1 MERVPCRRTSAD
13 GSAHSSC
20 GSAPARIVA
29 LLAFLLALTGALAA
43 SAPVAAA
50 TETVV
55 GFDGLAAGTTV
66 TTQFESVGLRLG
78 KADELG
84 AVGGAGDCGAPTVQ
98 AASGATPTPPS
109 APNYAQLPTCTD
121 PAAPTFEGTF
131 GKLTRTPTG
140 PLSVQVAVVGAVGVP
155 PVTMDL
161 VAYDAAGKQ
170 IGLSEGEATPSAWTK
185 IALDPGAT
193 PVAFLEI
200 RTKAKVSS
208 ENVGIDD
215 LSFQQPASE
224 PPPKTE
230 PKPPAPPT
238 PPTSV
243 ITVLTPSPHSGEP
256 VTLSGA
262 GSSPGS
268 SGRIVSYE
276 WDFNGDGKIDTSTG
290 TNPIARFPLRPG
302 PHTIGLTVTGS
313 DGEKSTSRFGLVITG
328 VTLPPKPDGGEGP
341 CQTSFEVATVEL
353 LGECV
358 QKAPGSS
365 TDLLIQSR
373 QLDLNGMT
381 MVPREGGYGVWRIT
395 VKRHLGIGFEYL
407 LSGTPVRLE
416 LPNTPIG
423 DMTLGGYDLESSPV
437 DLVTVFEHTPTVKL
451 ARAYVVPHAHA
462 ADEERER
469 KAKGT
474 VLLSLGVGKQ
484 CAPNSKDLGC
494 CPPSGPTRSC
504 ATLPGGFPLTGTV
517 VVYLTGKGQVLFDV
531 QVALDLKSVS
541 FQATGELE
549 IIASLE
555 TGIELSSL
563 KFSIPEA
570 SLAPVFKVKD
580 ASFAYYFP
588 GNPDPNKRD
597 TWQAKATITFGLL
610 EEPGLEGELS
620 FQHGQFHSASLALT
634 LPPPGI
640 PVYPGISL
648 NKMGGSVGVEPI
660 SFGGVLG
667 AKVAGTLELELLF
680 KYAEA
685 TEEQLGFFGG
695 KGTLKYEDN
704 EIATLEGDV
713 YSDGYSDALLQ
724 VKIGVPFGSKEP
736 EVSVEGEIGY
746 WDESSSGLWE
756 AYGRVHAKI
765 WVIEGEIAGIVN
777 NHYIAGCGAL
787 GPFGALGF
795 WDFQTSSVGGE
806 GFIGNCKDHLKTY
819 KQVPLKQHT
828 GGFVNETETESLR
841 GRPPKA
847 PVAIPS
853 SGPAAT
859 IALASDPLG
868 RDLRIS
874 SDSGTPVVTLSGPN
888 GQSFTTPATP
898 GKVVQSG
905 SEFVAALGTDPHHV
919 IVYLAAPGGGE
930 WKIKRA
936 PGSAPISAIEEADAA
951 PPPAI
956 HASVRRGHGGRYTL
970 AYRATNLSAGMKV
983 RIYERG
989 KDSIHGLATVTKPK
1003 GTLSFTPTQALARGR
1018 TIYATVIGVTGA
1030 PLQTIAVGR
1039 YTAPR
1044 PPRPGRPARL
1054 RFLRHGASATL
1065 SWSATPL
1072 ARVYRVRIKGS
1083 DGRIDSFF
1091 AKPSRRSETIPDV
1104 LPSESFTATV
1114 QAVGGPAMLPGRVT
1128 AVALKAVRK
1137 KRTVARRRSR
1147 KHH

>member
-1 MERVPCRRTSAD
+1 MGGEAETRRVRGRLRAGGIVHPPAA
-13 GSAHSSC
+13 GSRPAARL
-20 GSAPARIVA
+20 GLLWLLLAAVLALPAPAS
-29 LLAFLLALTGALAA
+29 A
-43 SAPVAAA
+43 SEA
-50 TETVV
+50 VV
-55 GFDGLAAGTTV
+55 GFDGLAAGTLV
-66 TTQFESVGLRLG
+66 TNQFEAEGLKLG
-78 KADELG
+78 EAAELG
-84 AVGGAGDCGAPTVQ
+84 APSGQGDCGPPTVQ
-98 AASGATPTPPS
+98 TGSTPTPTPS
-109 APNYAQLPTCTD
+109 APNFAELPIC
-121 PAAPTFEGTF
+121 PAAGSVFEGSY
-131 GKLTRTPTG
+131 GALLHDPTG
-140 PLSVQVAVVGAVGVP
+140 PISMRVAVVGAVGVP
-155 PVTMDL
+155 AVAVEL
-161 VAYDAAGKQ
+161 VAFDASGKQ
-170 IGLSEGEATPSAWTK
+170 VGLAEAEATDTEWSTVK
-185 IALDPGAT
+185 LDPGAAA
-193 PVAFLEI
+193 VAFI
-200 RTKAKVSS
+200 AIHTKIAINAA
-208 ENVGIDD
+208 ERVGIDD
-215 LSFQQPASE
+215 LSFQQP
-224 PPPKTE
+224 
-230 PKPPAPPT
+230 PAVACPCGPGVTT
-238 PPTSV
+238 PPTSA
-243 ITVLTPSPHSGEP
+243 ISVLTPSPHSGEP

-262 GSSPGS
+262 GSSPGEGT
-268 SGRIVSYE
+268 GRIISYE

-290 TNPIARFPLRPG
+290 TNPLARIPLRPG
-302 PHTIGLTVTGS
+302 PHTIGLTVTTEG
-313 DGEKSTSRFGLVITG
+313 GAKSSSKLTIDVTG
-328 VTLPPKPDGGEGP
+328 VTLPPKPDGGEGE
-341 CQTSFEVATVEL
+341 CRTSFEVLNVQL
-353 LGECV
+353 LAECV
-358 QKAPGSS
+358 QKAPGSK

-373 QLDLNGMT
+373 QIDLNGMT
-381 MVPREGGYGVWRIT
+381 MVPREGGYGEWRIT
-395 VKRHLGIGFEYL
+395 VTHRFGIGWEYV

-423 DMTLGGYDLESSPV
+423 DLTLGGYDLEKSPV
-437 DLVTVFEHTPTVKL
+437 RLITVAEHVPTVKI
-451 ARAYVVPHAHA
+451 ARAFRVPRARA

-469 KAKGT
+469 NAKGA
-474 VLLSLGVGKQ
+474 VLLSVGVGKQ
-484 CAPNSKDLGC
+484 CAPGSKDLGC
-494 CPPSGPTRSC
+494 CPPSGPTKSC

-570 SLAPVFKVKD
+570 SLAPVFKVKE

-640 PVYPGISL
+640 PVYPGVSL

-667 AKVAGTLELELLF
+667 AKVAGTLELELAF

-685 TEEQLGFFGG
+685 TEAALGFLGG

-736 EVSVEGEIGY
+736 TVSVEGEIGY

-795 WDFQTSSVGGE
+795 WDFQASKVGGE

-841 GRPPKA
+841 GRPPRA
-847 PVAIPS
+847 PIAVPARG
-853 SGPAAT
+853 GPPAT
-859 IALASDPLG
+859 IALAADPLG
-868 RDLRIS
+868 RDLRINS
-874 SDSGTPVVTLSGPN
+874 ASGTPVVTLTGPG

-905 SEFVAALGTDPHHV
+905 SEFIAALGSDPHHV

-930 WKIKRA
+930 WILRRA
-936 PGSAPISAIEEADAA
+936 PGSAPISSIEESDAA
-951 PPPAI
+951 PPSAI
-956 HASVRRGHGGRYTL
+956 HAKVRRGHGGRYTL
-970 AYRATNLSAGMKV
+970 AYDATNITPGMKI
-983 RIYERG
+983 RFYERG
-989 KDSIHGLATVTKPK
+989 KDSIHALATVSAPK
-1003 GTLSFTPTQALARGR
+1003 GRFSFAPAQALARGR
-1018 TIYATVIGVTGA
+1018 TIYATVIGVTGV
-1030 PLQTIAVGR
+1030 PLQTSAAGR
-1039 YTAPR
+1039 YSAPR
-1044 PPRPGRPARL
+1044 PLRPGRPTHL
-1054 RFLRHGASATL
+1054 RFARHGSSATL
-1065 SWSATPL
+1065 SW
-1072 ARVYRVRIKGS
+1072 ARTAPARRYRVTIKGS

-1091 AKPSRRSETIPDV
+1091 AKPSRRSETIRNV
-1104 LPSESFTATV
+1104 LPGESFTATV
-1114 QAVGGPAMLPGRVT
+1114 QAVGGPALLPGPSAKVVLRP
-1128 AVALKAVRK
+1128 VRAK
-1137 KRTVARRRSR
+1137 RRRSA